1 MVSPDPSKWNALAS
15 VWNALA
21 CAWNNLARVWNT
33 LAGVMGVTLWLLT
46 GSLAAQTV
54 PEAYPSQVIVLA
66 DWGMSDASEI
76 GYLHVGVLHGREG
89 DALAVYD
96 VRHRS
101 PVVEWPSE
109 PQHRT
114 PPLDGDVF
122 LVGHFDRGNTNRL
135 GGYFNGFA
143 RAPSTSAVSIARAP
157 DDGSAL
163 AYSYDKAAGSFAGF
177 WIHLFDFK
185 QPPTQRVLFD
195 ASPFAYLTFAIRGEQ
210 GGEDLVLHIAD
221 RAWEERE
228 GSLPIADVAS
238 LLGGGRVETTW
249 QRAWVPLDA
258 WPPGLDTQELASLVF
273 LTNGEGPGQVFV
285 KDIAFTTRRDAEIPT
300 APRGEESG
308 KSLRRAM
315 WLWETP
321 AVTSGPDARRRLVQ
335 FCRTEGITDLFMQL
349 PYEAERV
356 DERWTISWDRESLRP
371 LIAELHTA
379 GVTVHALDG
388 DPRFSLPEWHGQV
401 IATIESITE
410 YNRESPPAERFDGI
424 RYDIEPYLLP
434 GFGGVRRPQIM
445 RQYLTI
451 VAASRALAAQ
461 AGLVYGVD
469 IPAWFDERNEFFE
482 LVADVE
488 GRPLSELVIDIV
500 DNVGIMDYRTQA
512 YGADGTIAHAQSEL
526 RYAAGLGKKVFLGLE
541 TSELPDETDFAFSPQ
556 GSGGSRVA
564 VEQIDDER
572 ARISWIAEEAW
583 DQLDDRLGG
592 WPRTTVGTV
601 TLRESRATNVPSGK
615 LSFAGYN
622 RSELEIVIGQTAV
635 ELQQF
640 DSFYGFAIHS
650 YESYRPWLEGPR

>member
-1 MVSPDPSKWNALAS
+1 MASATRPTPLADHPSKAVVSPDSSRWNALA
-15 VWNALA
+15 WA
-21 CAWNNLARVWNT
+21 
-33 LAGVMGVTLWLLT
+33 MGATLWLPT
-46 GSLAAQTV
+46 VSLAAQTV
-54 PEAYPSQVIVLA
+54 PEVYPSQVIVLA

-76 GYLHVGVLHGREG
+76 GYLHVGVLHKREG
-89 DALAVYD
+89 DALAVYA
-96 VRHRS
+96 VRHRE
-101 PVVEWPSE
+101 PVVGWPLE
-109 PQHRT
+109 PQSRT

-122 LVGHFDRGNTNRL
+122 LLGHFDRGNTNRL

-143 RAPSTSAVSIARAP
+143 RAPSTSAVSIARTP

-185 QPPTQRVLFD
+185 QPPAQRVLFD
-195 ASPFAYLTFAIRGEQ
+195 ASPFAYLTFAIRGEH

-273 LTNGEGPGQVFV
+273 LTNGEGPGRVFL

-300 APRGEESG
+300 APRGEEPG

-335 FCRTEGITDLFMQL
+335 FCRTEGITDLFIQL

-401 IATIESITE
+401 TATIQSITE
-410 YNRESPPAERFDGI
+410 YNRESPPNGSTAFDTTSSPISCPDSAGCAARRYCSSTSRSWPHLERW
-424 RYDIEPYLLP
+424 
-434 GFGGVRRPQIM
+434 RP
-445 RQYLTI
+445 RQVSCTG
-451 VAASRALAAQ
+451 STSQR
-461 AGLVYGVD
+461 GST
-469 IPAWFDERNEFFE
+469 N
-482 LVADVE
+482 
-488 GRPLSELVIDIV
+488 
-500 DNVGIMDYRTQA
+500 
-512 YGADGTIAHAQSEL
+512 
-526 RYAAGLGKKVFLGLE
+526 E
-541 TSELPDETDFAFSPQ
+541 TSSSSWWRTWK
-556 GSGGSRVA
+556 GG
-564 VEQIDDER
+564 
-572 ARISWIAEEAW
+572 
-583 DQLDDRLGG
+583 L
-592 WPRTTVGTV
+592 
-601 TLRESRATNVPSGK
+601 
-615 LSFAGYN
+615 
-622 RSELEIVIGQTAV
+622 
-635 ELQQF
+635 
-640 DSFYGFAIHS
+640 
-650 YESYRPWLEGPR
+650 